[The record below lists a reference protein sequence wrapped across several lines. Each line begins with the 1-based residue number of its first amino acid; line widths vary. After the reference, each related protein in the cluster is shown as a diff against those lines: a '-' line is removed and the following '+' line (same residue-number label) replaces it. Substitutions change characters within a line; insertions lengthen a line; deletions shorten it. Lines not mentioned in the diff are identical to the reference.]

1 MCLKPMYNQNN
12 VNIITSM
19 SNPTYCSS
27 ASSVTYPLQHLASE
41 PGMKL
46 NLHSFSLPLLSF

>member
-1 MCLKPMYNQNN
+1 MFLKRMYNQNN

-46 NLHSFSLPLLSF
+46 NLHFFLLPLLSF